1 MKIIKNIFCIA
12 LVCMLGSCTGD
23 LAELNV
29 DPNKSPTANPEEVL
43 TASIGYMSYVVDAQY
58 NRRSQLWGQYWT
70 WGPGVA
76 IGNVERYI
84 SAGNDYNNGWARMY
98 SNALRD
104 LKFVAESDSKAHA
117 GVSKILQAYIFQG
130 LVDHFGDVPF
140 SEALSGEPENG
151 GILSPS
157 YDDDADIYA
166 QLIPMIDDGLADF
179 VGLPQGPQGSDNA
192 YILLPEDLIFGGDLS
207 KWIKFANSLKLRILM
222 RQSMNADVS
231 TEVRALIAAGNFM
244 EFPGDAAEVAFDGA
258 VGDENPM
265 YAYFERSL
273 GNYFLASNTSM
284 DYLIETN
291 DPRLGAFYIPNSSGN
306 FVSIKQ
312 GSVDDQPF
320 TASPSDFSQG
330 SAVTYNND
338 NPVIL
343 MSDWEVSFLRA
354 EAAVRFGTAD
364 DATDQFTKAL
374 IQNFEYVGAGGDDP
388 VSFAT
393 SLGFD
398 SSSDADKVKT
408 IAIQKWVSM
417 NGLQEDEAWIETRR
431 FDTDDN
437 KIFSGVNGIFD
448 TPAISVMP
456 EGTHPSIWLYPQSEI
471 SLNPNSPAQRDLMG
485 RVFWDN

>member
-166 QLIPMIDDGLADF
+166 QLIPMIDGGLDDLAGLSDGLGA
-179 VGLPQGPQGSDNA
+179 
-192 YILLPEDLIFGGDLS
+192 EDLLYGGDIT
-207 KWIKFANSLKLRILM
+207 KWTKFANSLKLRILM
-222 RQSMNADVS
+222 RQSMNSDVS
-231 TEVRALIAAGNFM
+231 AQVTSLIAAGNFI
-244 EFPGDAAEVAFDGA
+244 EGPADAAEVAFDGA

-284 DYLIETN
+284 DYLRETN

-306 FVSIKQ
+306 FVSINQ

-364 DATDQFTKAL
+364 DANSLFESAL
-374 IQNFEYVGAGGDDP
+374 TQNFNYVGAVDTVGFVASLD
-388 VSFAT
+388 FA
-393 SLGFD
+393 G
-398 SSSDADKVKT
+398 SSDADKVKT

-417 NGLQEDEAWIETRR
+417 NGLQEDEGWIETRR
-431 FDTDDN
+431 FDTDGN
-437 KIFSGVNGIFD
+437 KIFSGVNGVFD

>member
-58 NRRSQLWGQYWT
+58 NRRSQVWGQYWT

-76 IGNVERYI
+76 IGNIERYI
-84 SAGNDYNNGWARMY
+84 SAGNDYDNGWARMY

-117 GVSKILQAYIFQG
+117 GVAKILQAYIFQG

-140 SEALSGEPENG
+140 SEALRGEPENG
-151 GILSPS
+151 SILSPS
-157 YDDDADIYA
+157 YDDDAAIYA
-166 QLIPMIDDGLADF
+166 QLIPMINDGLADID
-179 VGLPQGPQGSDNA
+179 GLVDGLGS
-192 YILLPEDLIFGGDLS
+192 EDLLYGGNLAN
-207 KWIKFANSLKLRILM
+207 WRKFANSLKLRILM

-231 TEVRALIAAGNFM
+231 TEVKALIAAGNFIDG
-244 EFPGDAAEVAFDGA
+244 PSSAAAVAFDGA

-284 DYLIETN
+284 DFLIATN
-291 DPRLGAFYIPNSSGN
+291 DPRLSAFYVPNSSGN
-306 FVSIKQ
+306 FVSIQQ

-330 SAVTYNND
+330 SELTYNND
-338 NPVIL
+338 NEVIL

-354 EAAVRFGTAD
+354 EAAVRFGTTD
-364 DATDQFTKAL
+364 DATVLFNNAL
-374 IQNFEYVGAGGDDP
+374 AQNFSYVGATDSTGF
-388 VSFAT
+388 VT
-393 SLGFD
+393 SLNFAG
-398 SSSDADKVKT
+398 SSTGDQIKT

-431 FDTDDN
+431 FDTDNN
-437 KIFSGVNGIFD
+437 KIFSGVDGIFD
-448 TPAISVMP
+448 TPAISVMS

-471 SLNPNSPAQRDLMG
+471 SLNANSPAQRDLMG